1 MKAVLNTTSS
11 FRIDVNS
18 GNQLT
23 VSSINQDNTITAMKI
38 PQVTQQTVKVN
49 NFGGTLVPSAP
60 ITLKNQLGEITSIE
74 DIADVAEIDV
84 VDGAT
89 LVYNAATNLYEIKPL
104 PISDLQVDIDGGTF

>member
-1 MKAVLNTTSS
+1 MKAILSS
-11 FRIDVNS
+11 SPNLRIDVS
-18 GNQLT
+18 RENQFSTSL
-23 VSSINQDNTITAMKI
+23 SYGDTISAMKI

-74 DIADVAEIDV
+74 DIGDVAEINV

-89 LVYNAATNLYEIKPL
+89 LVYNASTDVYEIKPL